1 MKKYANLI
9 LILISFMLFGCNTSN
24 SEEAEQVPTSGEI
37 IVHSN
42 KYEMI
47 PGNYVSKGEP
57 EIHSVDTPSVLELS
71 KEFETLTVN
80 NNSSIEIIIKEN
92 PSLTVF
98 EWNED
103 EQTKEVAFKDN
114 KINVPE
120 KEGVYIY
127 EVKAKWENGEASF
140 IFDVEVK

>member
-1 MKKYANLI
+1 
-9 LILISFMLFGCNTSN
+9 MLFGCNTSN

-37 IVHSN
+37 IVHSD

-47 PGNYVSKGEP
+47 PGDYVSKGEP
-57 EIHSVDTPSVLELS
+57 EIQSVDTPSVLEFS
-71 KEFETLTVN
+71 EEFETLTVN
-80 NNSSIEIIIKEN
+80 KNSNIEIIIKEN

-98 EWNED
+98 QWNED
-103 EQTKEVAFKDN
+103 EQTKEVALKDN
-114 KINVPE
+114 KLNVPQ
-120 KEGVYIY
+120 KEGIYIY